1 MDNTE
6 SNLLKLLDYKGKE
19 HKGNYLATKA
29 KRPGH
34 FEGIEN
40 QISVRHFYGNIVCQK
55 KWSKCERKC
64 EPGILRVIK

>member
-19 HKGNYLATKA
+19 HKGNFLATKA

-55 KWSKCERKC
+55 NGVNVKENVNQ
-64 EPGILRVIK
+64 GYYV